1 LKDGNGVRKT
11 KHEPHTLSQLT
22 VTRKVRDGF
31 MTTQSK
37 YTYDFPRPR
46 VSCDMVVFAQ
56 VHGER
61 HVLLIRRGNEPFKG
75 DWALPGGFVEEGET
89 LDACAHRELLE
100 ETGVSGVRLRQLGT
114 WGDPGRDPRGWS
126 ISVAYWGEVEGV
138 LPEARGGDD
147 AAHAEW
153 KPVDR
158 LPTLAFDHADMV
170 AQALRLAS

>member
-75 DWALPGGFVEEGET
+75 IGRCLVALLKKAKRWMLALTANCSKKPASA
-89 LDACAHRELLE
+89 AC
-100 ETGVSGVRLRQLGT
+100 GCGSSGRGAIPDGT
-114 WGDPGRDPRGWS
+114 PAVG
-126 ISVAYWGEVEGV
+126 
-138 LPEARGGDD
+138 L
-147 AAHAEW
+147 
-153 KPVDR
+153 
-158 LPTLAFDHADMV
+158 
-170 AQALRLAS
+170 LASLTGAKSKACFRKRVAATMPRTLNGNRSTGCPHSRLTTPTWWHKRFA